1 MFFSLNIHY
10 SIWAL
15 LGAALIMSLVWIV
28 WYNRRSMKLL
38 KFIKYEERTRRYLY
52 PEDMPTVS
60 VIVFANNDE
69 KWLNKFLP
77 TIMKQNYPAPF
88 EVIVV
93 DDASF
98 DGTKDLVGD
107 MMVYFDHLKIVTVPD
122 QTRSLSRKKLA
133 LMLGIK
139 AAQHD
144 VILTTNA
151 NCQVKSDR
159 WLMAMMRNMGP
170 GVDVVLGYS
179 HFAHHEDHGIGK
191 NYRTLDEMTT
201 AMQWILSA
209 AKGKPYRGISDN
221 LAYRKQVFFD
231 NKGFSKSLD
240 MKWGDDDI
248 FVSEIA
254 TPHNTRLELIP
265 ASIATT
271 YYDDLPHAFS
281 ILKSRRD
288 FTSHHVKYKAQFRC
302 QAWMSLIYWLRLAA
316 LAAAVA
322 LSYTNLAVII
332 AAVLVLLITWLPM
345 MLATFRNCYLLQL
358 PLLLF
363 SVPLFTLL
371 RPVIN
376 TGYKIKGLFTRKNNY
391 TSIM

>member
-1 MFFSLNIHY
+1 MIFSFEIHY
-10 SIWAL
+10 IVWCL
-15 LGAALIMSLVWIV
+15 LGLALVLSLLWVV

-38 KFIKYEERTRRYLY
+38 KFMKWEERTRRYLH
-52 PEDMPTVS
+52 PDDLPTVS
-60 VIVFANNDE
+60 VVVFANNDE
-69 KWLNKFLP
+69 KWLNKYLP
-77 TIMKQNYPAPF
+77 VIMRQKYPAAF

-133 LMLGIK
+133 VMLGIK
-139 AAQHD
+139 ASQHD

-151 NCQVKSDR
+151 NCQIHSER
-159 WLMAMMRNMGP
+159 WLMAMMRNFGP
-170 GVDVVLGYS
+170 GIDVVLGYS
-179 HFAHHEDHGIGK
+179 HFGDEGYKGIGK
-191 NYRTLDEMTT
+191 NYRVLDEMTT
-201 AMQWILSA
+201 SMQWILSA
-209 AKGKPYRGISDN
+209 IKGKPYRGTSDN
-221 LAYRKQVFFD
+221 LAYRKEVFYR
-231 NKGFSKSLD
+231 NKGFSKSLE

-254 TPHNTRLELIP
+254 TGQNTRLEMLP
-265 ASIATT
+265 ASFVTSH
-271 YYDDLPHAFS
+271 YDDLPHAFG

-288 FTSHHVKYKAQFRC
+288 FTSHHVKYKSQFRC
-302 QAWMSLIYWLRLAA
+302 QAWMSLLYWLRLAA
-316 LAAAVA
+316 LVCAVVM
-322 LSYTNLAVII
+322 SYTNLAVILI
-332 AAVLVLLITWLPM
+332 AVAILLVTWLPM
-345 MLATFRNCYLLQL
+345 MLATFRNCYLLRL

-363 SVPLFTLL
+363 SVPLFTLI
-371 RPVIN
+371 RPVVN